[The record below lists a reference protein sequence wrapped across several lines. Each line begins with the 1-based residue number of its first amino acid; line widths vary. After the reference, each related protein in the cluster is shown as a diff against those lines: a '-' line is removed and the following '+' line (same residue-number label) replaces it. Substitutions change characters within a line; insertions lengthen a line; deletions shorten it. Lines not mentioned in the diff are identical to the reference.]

1 MLVKIDIADN
11 IDMFNKVFNTNLTE
25 INLYQKQ
32 ELEYI
37 ILGITENINYL
48 CDQWWGAET
57 EYQVWNDDYT
67 QYKIRTYRGEGDSL
81 EYALL
86 ALLISM
92 KRILS
97 KEIVEQIRYVLEV
110 HRNES

>member
-97 KEIVEQIRYVLEV
+97 DSTVKEIVEIVRGE
-110 HRNES
+110 

>member
-97 KEIVEQIRYVLEV
+97 EDTVKEIVEIVRGE
-110 HRNES
+110 